1 MVQVM
6 RRRNIRNID
15 LGIRQQFLG
24 RLIHMP
30 YPKLFSIRFG
40 MAEICGTY
48 RINLPVYRF

>member
-1 MVQVM
+1 MLSRQKRLENQLMVQVM

-30 YPKLFSIRFG
+30 GKDGAGEFWKL
-40 MAEICGTY
+40 
-48 RINLPVYRF
+48 